1 MDQNHRTTKLFFCKY
16 QIFIHYLGVFQFRQP
31 KQFILFYSR
40 HLDMTVDTGFGD
52 GDLDLEHAIQKCQP
66 RHDKGTTC
74 CGSKF
79 GTWRDTKGNNPK
91 NDKFIGN
98 QIARDCSSPIW
109 TVVKAETCRRCCA
122 RDSPRKTPELACLNF
137 SFNWFQRWNLMIFS
151 FACNSALSHYSKVN
165 SWKAFLSRTPSIL
178 VLCASYVRSL
188 AQLS

>member
-1 MDQNHRTTKLFFCKY
+1 MFKTISRSLLEWIKTIRTTKLFFCKY
-16 QIFIHYLGVFQFRQP
+16 QIFIHYLGVFQFWQP

-74 CGSKF
+74 GGSKF

-122 RDSPRKTPELACLNF
+122 RDSPRKTPEIGLPELQ
-137 SFNWFQRWNLMIFS
+137 FQLV
-151 FACNSALSHYSKVN
+151 SAVKFDDFFFRMQQCFVSLFQGQQLK
-165 SWKAFLSRTPSIL
+165 SIL
-178 VLCASYVRSL
+178 IEDS
-188 AQLS
+188 